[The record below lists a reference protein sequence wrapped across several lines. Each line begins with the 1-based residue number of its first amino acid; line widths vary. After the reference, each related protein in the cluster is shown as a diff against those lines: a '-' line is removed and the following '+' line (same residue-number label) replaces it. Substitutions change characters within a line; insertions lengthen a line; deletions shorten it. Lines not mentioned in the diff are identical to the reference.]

1 MTNETTP
8 CQEQITFDELYQ
20 NQSKNIFLY
29 AYYSMKLSE
38 EDAKD
43 VMHEAFLLLLE
54 IWLDFEPK
62 IYPAAIVWLRTTIQ
76 NLVYDKN
83 IKAQKMAGR
92 FFDQLNI
99 DQLESEF
106 IGNSLCNF
114 CGFFQRHRLPRQAN
128 PSKSVCPCKNTAV
141 VSAVVR
147 LDNSGKSPRL
157 RARLPHTV
165 HYTTTFPR
173 IQPRFMRKRP
183 FKSQFLLYS
192 WSKPH
197 ETS

>member
-43 VMHEAFLLLLE
+43 VMHEAFLLLFE

-83 IKAQKMAGR
+83 IKAQKMPTVSLEGIREISDNGMEMRYINTSVYREKLEQIKSKLSEEEYRLFAEITINHR
-92 FFDQLNI
+92 SFQEISQIMNI
-99 DQLESEF
+99 SDGAL
-106 IGNSLCNF
+106 
-114 CGFFQRHRLPRQAN
+114 RVRWHRLR
-128 PSKSVCPCKNTAV
+128 KK
-141 VSAVVR
+141 
-147 LDNSGKSPRL
+147 
-157 RARLPHTV
+157 
-165 HYTTTFPR
+165 
-173 IQPRFMRKRP
+173 IQ
-183 FKSQFLLYS
+183 SFL
-192 WSKPH
+192 
-197 ETS
+197 